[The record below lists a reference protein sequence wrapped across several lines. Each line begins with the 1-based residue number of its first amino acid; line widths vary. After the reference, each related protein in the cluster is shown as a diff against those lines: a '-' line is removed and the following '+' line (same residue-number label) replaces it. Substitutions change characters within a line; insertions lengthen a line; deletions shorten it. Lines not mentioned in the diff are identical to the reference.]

1 MDVLSY
7 TASSTYI
14 LPRLLGHSKA
24 TALLLTGG
32 TFHPSSPYLQGLY
45 HSILPTGEEVLPAAL
60 ALAHELAINT
70 SQTAVAY
77 TKALL
82 WRGGDSVEEQHLL
95 DSRVF
100 VELTGAR
107 DAKEGARAF
116 VERREPRFEDRLGED
131 MSDWYPWVSAFLVV
145 SYGWLI
151 DSALGL

>member
-45 HSILPTGEEVLPAAL
+45 HSILPTREEVLPAAL

-70 SQTAVAY
+70 SQTAVGVHEGVIVARRGQRRGAAFVGFEGVCGAY
-77 TKALL
+77 GGEGCEG
-82 WRGGDSVEEQHLL
+82 RGEGVCGE
-95 DSRVF
+95 
-100 VELTGAR
+100 
-107 DAKEGARAF
+107 EGAE
-116 VERREPRFEDRLGED
+116 V
-131 MSDWYPWVSAFLVV
+131 
-145 SYGWLI
+145 
-151 DSALGL
+151 